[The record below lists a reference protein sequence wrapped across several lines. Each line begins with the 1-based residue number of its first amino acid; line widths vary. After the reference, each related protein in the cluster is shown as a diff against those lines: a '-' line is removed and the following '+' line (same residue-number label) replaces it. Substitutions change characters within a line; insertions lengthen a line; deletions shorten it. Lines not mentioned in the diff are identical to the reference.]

1 MLYLFVLSIIQL
13 TRLQVPVPS
22 CVEDGTFCDFVQA
35 PFDSMLKPFEIIFGV
50 FTYPIF
56 YGIFIGIIW
65 LKTKDIMLTGVLG
78 VFTVGG
84 AITGGVLTDWNDQI
98 IQMGILLL
106 AIAIGVVV
114 YQLFIFRLAIL
125 NTRGNRYL

>member
-1 MLYLFVLSIIQL
+1 MFDAILFSILQL
-13 TRLQVPVPS
+13 TRLQAPTAS

-35 PFDSMLKPFEIIFGV
+35 PFDAMLQPFNVIFGV

-84 AITGGVLTDWNDQI
+84 AISGGVLTDWNDQI
-98 IQMGILLL
+98 IQMGVLLL

-114 YQLFIFRLAIL
+114 YQLFITKLAQPSQ
-125 NTRGNRYL
+125 